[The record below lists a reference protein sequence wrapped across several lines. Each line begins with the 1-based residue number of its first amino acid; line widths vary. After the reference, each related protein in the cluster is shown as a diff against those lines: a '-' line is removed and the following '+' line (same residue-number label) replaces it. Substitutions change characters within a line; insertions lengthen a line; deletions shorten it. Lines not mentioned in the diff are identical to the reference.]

1 MIGEQTHNVNNFI
14 YVNKNIYIVF
24 IDINNFI
31 YVNKKI
37 SNQKMI
43 ITFFLNVVHISPSL
57 KCVLYHN
64 KICTHYLSS
73 FTNLKYGDDR

>member
-43 ITFFLNVVHISPSL
+43 ITFFFKRGSHFPITKMCTIS
-57 KCVLYHN
+57 
-64 KICTHYLSS
+64 
-73 FTNLKYGDDR
+73 